1 MLRSALAHVRAGKL
15 RWHALAVAFGI
26 LVGLPLVAEVYE
38 TITIKEGDTL
48 WDLAQSYLGDG
59 YRYEEFLG
67 NNTLASGNADL
78 IYPGEEL
85 NVPGTVAE
93 KPVAEH
99 PTEHPEEIE
108 LPVSVVQEMLTEM
121 NARLA
126 AVTSDLETI
135 KAQLSGMDDQLVSL
149 EDQVGAEARSAPPV
163 LNIGSIEDRVDEL
176 DESVAEMI
184 KAGSAEIAASNVSA
198 TAEVAELRG
207 QFENLS
213 KSVETQAAIQ
223 KKAMEE
229 LTVKLT
235 EGDGGSDEA
244 PEITDRRRAAGLLSV
259 LAAGVALLVVNATR

>member
-1 MLRSALAHVRAGKL
+1 MLRGALAHVRAGKL
-15 RWHALAVAFGI
+15 RWHALAVAIGI
-26 LVGLPLVAEVYE
+26 LVGLPLVADVYE

-59 YRYEEFLG
+59 YRYKEFLES
-67 NNTLASGNADL
+67 NTFASGNADL

-85 NVPGTVAE
+85 SVPGTVAAE
-93 KPVAEH
+93 PASEH
-99 PTEHPEEIE
+99 PTEVEV
-108 LPVSVVQEMLTEM
+108 PVSVIQEMLTDM

-126 AVTSDLETI
+126 TVTAELETI
-135 KAQLSGMDDQLVSL
+135 KSQLAGMDDQLVTL
-149 EDQVGAEARSAPPV
+149 EDQVGAQARSVPPV

-176 DESVAEMI
+176 DASVAEMI
-184 KAGSAEIAASNVSA
+184 KAGSAEIAATNASS
-198 TAEVAELRG
+198 TAEVAALRG

-229 LTVKLT
+229 LTIKLT
-235 EGDGGSDEA
+235 EGDDGPDEA
-244 PEITDRRRAAGLLSV
+244 PEITSRRRTAGLISV

>member
-15 RWHALAVAFGI
+15 RWHALAMAVGI

-59 YRYEEFLG
+59 YRYDEFLE
-67 NNTLASGNADL
+67 NNTLSSGNANL

-85 NVPGTVAE
+85 NVPGTEAEEPVVVA
-93 KPVAEH
+93 PV
-99 PTEHPEEIE
+99 EIE
-108 LPVSVVQEMLTEM
+108 VPVSVVQEMLTDM

-126 AVTSDLETI
+126 VVTSELETI
-135 KAQLSGMDDQLVSL
+135 KSQLSGMDDQLVSL
-149 EDQVGAEARSAPPV
+149 EDQVGAQARSVPPV

-184 KAGSAEIAASNVSA
+184 KAGSEEIAATNASA

-235 EGDGGSDEA
+235 EGDGGVDEA
-244 PEITDRRRAAGLLSV
+244 PEVTDRRRAAGLISV